1 MKKALLII
9 FSLFLVGCSSQGVV
23 NNQSMMK
30 TTSDSKAIL
39 NFVVVQSPAD
49 NNDMLLFGDQFK
61 AHISIDGRKIAKIGK
76 NETTQTLVSP
86 GSHKLSTRWDMGTKH
101 VTLNFEADKIYY
113 FAVGVAPVKS
123 IVQYGDRASLTK
135 LSKEEWES
143 YN

>member
-61 AHISIDGRKIAKIGK
+61 AHISIDGRKIAKTPLCRMK
-76 NETTQTLVSP
+76 TSCPN
-86 GSHKLSTRWDMGTKH
+86 R
-101 VTLNFEADKIYY
+101 
-113 FAVGVAPVKS
+113 
-123 IVQYGDRASLTK
+123 
-135 LSKEEWES
+135 
-143 YN
+143 